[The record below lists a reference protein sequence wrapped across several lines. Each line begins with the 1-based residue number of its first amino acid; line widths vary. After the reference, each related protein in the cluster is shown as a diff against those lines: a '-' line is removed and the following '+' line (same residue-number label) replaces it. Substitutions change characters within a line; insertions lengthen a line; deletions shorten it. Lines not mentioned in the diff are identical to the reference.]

1 MKALAKSDKKKHEE
15 VCTKIREDGA
25 FIEAGENDNL
35 IVQKLAANPNTLG
48 FFGYSFL
55 EENGD
60 KVKGIAI
67 NGVEPSMES
76 IASFKYPAARPLFV
90 YIKGAHLNAVP
101 GMTAFVAEY
110 TREST
115 WGPEGYLVR
124 RLEERRGREA
134 CGRRLRNR
142 GSS

>member
-1 MKALAKSDKKKHEE
+1 MRISDWSSD
-15 VCTKIREDGA
+15 VCSSD
-25 FIEAGENDNL
+25 L
-35 IVQKLAANPNTLG
+35 LG

-90 YIKGAHLNAVP
+90 YIKGAHLKAVP
-101 GMTAFVAEY
+101 GLKEFVAEY

-115 WGPEGYLVR
+115 WGPQGYLVR
-124 RLEERRGREA
+124 REIGRA
-134 CGRRLRNR
+134 HV
-142 GSS
+142 